1 MPRRELVVVTDQ
13 VPRSGYPAEVVGV
26 AVTTVDWNDIRRLVS
41 LGDRSV
47 LIDLDLRD
55 IAKVKTIKDNLPS
68 RGHDQCRLVAIDRS
82 SHFAAVQAYGLGAT
96 DLLKRPFDIHE
107 LSVVLHRHFG
117 QGAVRGQPMPDYP

>member
-26 AVTTVDWNDIRRLVS
+26 AVTTVDWNDIRRL
-41 LGDRSV
+41 
-47 LIDLDLRD
+47 
-55 IAKVKTIKDNLPS
+55 KTIKDNLPS

-117 QGAVRGQPMPDYP
+117 QGAVRGS